1 MTKYELA
8 ILALWAIAIGATL
21 ALVGNTDRFTY
32 LGPVFFICLVG
43 SILVVRHARQDPGQG
58 GNRG

>member
-1 MTKYELA
+1 MTKYVA
-8 ILALWAIAIGATL
+8 ATVALWAIAITATL
-21 ALVGNTDRFTY
+21 VLAGGTDHFTY

-43 SILVVRHARQDPGQG
+43 SIIVVRHAWQDSGRG